1 MAINNG
7 PSEGHRTKERE
18 REWETKEDGQGA
30 AIKAKAGKR
39 RRREAKNARE
49 KITNMKM
56 LCMFRMIASITTK
69 TIRNSAAEWSE

>member
-1 MAINNG
+1 MD
-7 PSEGHRTKERE
+7 RVRDTERKKE

-30 AIKAKAGKR
+30 AIKAKAGKAETQ

>member
-1 MAINNG
+1 MDRVK
-7 PSEGHRTKERE
+7 EGERA
-18 REWETKEDGQGA
+18 WEMEKAKRKRMDEGA
-30 AIKAKAGKR
+30 TIKAKTGRRQREEKR
-39 RRREAKNARE
+39 RMQG

>member
-7 PSEGHRTKERE
+7 PSEGQ
-18 REWETKEDGQGA
+18 REWETKEDGQGGEGA
-30 AIKAKAGKR
+30 AIKAKAGKAETQ